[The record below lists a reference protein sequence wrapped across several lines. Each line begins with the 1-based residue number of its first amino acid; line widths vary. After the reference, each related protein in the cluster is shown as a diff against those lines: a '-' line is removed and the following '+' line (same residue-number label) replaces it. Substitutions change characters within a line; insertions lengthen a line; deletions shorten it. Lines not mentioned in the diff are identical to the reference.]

1 MHVFG
6 NPCDVQTIQTIADKY
21 KLKVIYDGAH
31 SFGAKLAGKPISSYG
46 DLTMFSFHATK
57 LFNTVEG
64 GALVFRDSSLKM
76 RLEQLKN
83 FGIANQEEVVLSGL
97 NAKMNE
103 IQAAVG
109 IEVLKLVEE
118 ERMARHKIKQQYEKK
133 LARIPGIR
141 VLTNL
146 EGEDSSYQ
154 YFAIEIDED
163 EFGHSR
169 DYIHEKLK
177 EYSIFTRKYF
187 YPLCSDFHWYSH
199 LASAQPHNLLQAQK
213 TVKEVLA
220 MPFYGEL
227 DLKSVNIICEIL
239 EDLSTN
245 KNAIPKRMISI

>member
-1 MHVFG
+1 MFLGIHAMLR
-6 NPCDVQTIQTIADKY
+6 TIQRIADKY

-109 IEVLKLVEE
+109 IEVLKLVDE
-118 ERMARHKIKQQYEKK
+118 ERMARHKIKQQYEKN
-133 LARIPGIR
+133 LAPIPGIR

-163 EFGHSR
+163 RVRSLKGLYSR
-169 DYIHEKLK
+169 KVK
-177 EYSIFTRKYF
+177 GIFYF
-187 YPLCSDFHWYSH
+187 YTKI
-199 LASAQPHNLLQAQK
+199 LL
-213 TVKEVLA
+213 
-220 MPFYGEL
+220 
-227 DLKSVNIICEIL
+227 
-239 EDLSTN
+239 
-245 KNAIPKRMISI
+245 SIM